1 MKYISKTLDFHVDEP
16 SVITMG
22 KFDGL
27 HRGHETLIEIL
38 KEKTSTDSLKSI
50 VFTFD
55 IPPRSEVTGV
65 EAKVLT
71 TNEEKH

>member
-38 KEKTSTDSLKSI
+38 KEKIL
-50 VFTFD
+50 
-55 IPPRSEVTGV
+55 
-65 EAKVLT
+65 
-71 TNEEKH
+71 